1 MRREVVILTAR
12 PGSVSQRLTRW
23 IGRLLVTAACAA
35 VLVVSARSIALF
47 IEHGEMA
54 IAFPY
59 TLNYGEGPL
68 LDQTMRLTR
77 GEPLYPPDLTQP
89 PYTITNYPPLYILAQ
104 APFAAQH
111 GAAFWYGR
119 AISFGATIAAALCLA
134 LLVWTLT
141 RDPVGA
147 VAAGLALI
155 AVPYIFGWSALTR
168 IDALAL
174 ACSLAGLALIA
185 RWHERAWGLIAG
197 IALLTAAVYTRQTY
211 ALAAPLAAACWLLA
225 RGGWLRAL
233 GFGVA
238 LGSVVL
244 AIFAVALVGTRGG
257 FFTHLITANVN
268 ALDPSLIAF
277 YIDEAGRHL
286 PILIVG
292 GGVALAIALIGA
304 RPAAWLAIP
313 YTLGALVSAATIAKV
328 GSDVN
333 YLWELSAALCL
344 LWGVAIAALRRVPAL
359 RAGALAVLAVQIAWA
374 VDLSAGKYHP
384 LLTERIVKQE
394 QIAAIAVFLESH
406 DEPVIAD
413 EAMGELVLSGRSIA
427 FQPFEFSQL
436 ARDGIWDET
445 PFLEALARGDHPLV
459 MIYQPYRNPS
469 LRFERW
475 TPAMLRI
482 INDRFRPLLQ
492 RGETTVY
499 QHIGS

>member
-1 MRREVVILTAR
+1 VNPRA
-12 PGSVSQRLTRW
+12 GSVSQQVWRW
-23 IGRLLVTAACAA
+23 IGRGLVAAACIALLA
-35 VLVVSARSIALF
+35 VSIRPIALF
-47 IEHGEMA
+47 IEHGELA
-54 IAFPY
+54 IRFPY

-77 GEPLYPPDLTQP
+77 GDPLYPHDLTQP
-89 PYTITNYPPLYILAQ
+89 PHTITNYPPLYIMAQ

-134 LLVWTLT
+134 LLVLTLT
-141 RDPVGA
+141 RDLVGA
-147 VAAGLALI
+147 MAAGLAFI
-155 AVPYIFGWSALTR
+155 AVPYIFAWSALTR

-174 ACSLAGLALIA
+174 ACSIAGLALIV
-185 RWHERAWGLIAG
+185 RWHDRTWGVLGG

-211 ALAAPLAAACWLLA
+211 ALAAPLAAACWLLT
-225 RGGWLRAL
+225 RGGWMRAL
-233 GFGVA
+233 SFGVG

-244 AIFAVALVGTRGG
+244 AIFAAALVGTRGG

-268 ALDPSLIAF
+268 ALDPALIAF
-277 YIDEAGRHL
+277 YVDEAVRHL
-286 PILIVG
+286 PILIAG
-292 GGVALAIALIGA
+292 GGLALGIALIGA
-304 RPAAWLAIP
+304 RPAAWLGAA

-344 LWGVAIAALRRVPAL
+344 MWGIGIAGLRRAPLL
-359 RAGALAVLAVQIAWA
+359 RAGALAALAVQVSWA
-374 VDLSAGKYHP
+374 VDLSASKYHP
-384 LLTERIVKQE
+384 LLTERIVKRD
-394 QIAAIAVFLESH
+394 QIAAIASFLDTH
-406 DEPVIAD
+406 DLPVIAD
-413 EAMGELVLSGRSIA
+413 EAMGEVVLSGRSIA

-482 INDRFRPLLQ
+482 INDRFRPLIQ
-492 RGETTVY
+492 HGETTIY